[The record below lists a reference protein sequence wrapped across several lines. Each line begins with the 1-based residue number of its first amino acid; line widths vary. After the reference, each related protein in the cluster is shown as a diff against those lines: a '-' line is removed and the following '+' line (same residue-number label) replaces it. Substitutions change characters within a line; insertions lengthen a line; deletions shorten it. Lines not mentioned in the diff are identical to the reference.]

1 MVASQKHRQCLTEDL
16 NKIEVSPKAT
26 IEEMMPLITTD
37 KGTITFTS
45 EDLLLICAVHNNAL
59 YLTITCLQ
67 KQAPLPLVD
76 NGTMVNICPWRMAKR
91 LGIKEEQLSAPSTHL
106 RAYDNPKRL
115 VLGTIY
121 LPINVGPI
129 KRNIEFQVLDVPST
143 LNLLLGRP

>member
-67 KQAPLPLVD
+67 KHVPLALVD
-76 NGTMVNICPWRMAKR
+76 NSSVVNVCPWRMAIR
-91 LGIKEEQLSAPSTHL
+91 FGVKE
-106 RAYDNPKRL
+106 
-115 VLGTIY
+115 
-121 LPINVGPI
+121 
-129 KRNIEFQVLDVPST
+129 
-143 LNLLLGRP
+143 